1 MGTVTWLREAGGCVR
16 LLHRSAARLQRPLR
30 RAVFPLARRLSALG
44 GRNRGRIWIPRRLG
58 ELVAGI
64 AILPLGAVL
73 TLTVAAFSGPP
84 AGPVQGPPLSSA
96 GSLLRFHLLP
106 LGDPMT
112 VVSSGI
118 STPVLA
124 SLPPAPHLTPLN
136 VIAGTEIPPDLYS
149 AAQVEAVITEAA
161 QADGVDPAWMI
172 TTAECESNLHTNSYN
187 PGGPYYGLF
196 QFLLSTFKAHGGT
209 SIWDPV
215 QQADIAASMFASGD
229 SSAWPVCSR
238 A

>member
-1 MGTVTWLREAGGCVR
+1 V
-16 LLHRSAARLQRPLR
+16 ARLLR
-30 RAVFPLARRLSALG
+30 RAALPLARRFSAPG
-44 GRNRGRIWIPRRLG
+44 GRKGGRIWIPRRLG

-112 VVSSGI
+112 VMSSGI

-124 SLPPAPHLTPLN
+124 SLPPAPHLSPLN
-136 VIAGTEIPPDLYS
+136 VIDGTAIPPDPYS
-149 AAQVEAVITEAA
+149 AAQVEAIITEAA
-161 QADGVDPAWMI
+161 QAHGVNPAWMI
-172 TTAECESNLHTNSYN
+172 STAECESNLHPNSYN

-196 QFLLSTFKAHGGT
+196 QFLMSTFKAHGGT
-209 SIWDPV
+209 SIWDPA

-229 SSAWPVCSR
+229 SSAWPVCSL